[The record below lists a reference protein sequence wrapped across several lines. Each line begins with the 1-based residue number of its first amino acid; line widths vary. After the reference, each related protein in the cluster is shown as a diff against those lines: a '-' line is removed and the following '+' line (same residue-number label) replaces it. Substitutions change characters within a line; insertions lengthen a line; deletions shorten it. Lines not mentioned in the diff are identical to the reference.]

1 MNIISTVLNR
11 MTVSCH
17 PERSEGSDYVS
28 GMILQK
34 DVCLRSQMLPVV
46 SMKRNCMRISRTR
59 IVSGVMCA
67 LSALLCLGCTED
79 LADTVAQQAIPIHV
93 GSTYPVAGVTRA
105 TDNGFVAD
113 DAVGIF
119 VVDYNDDGTPDIPAL
134 SGNRGSNVKFTYD
147 GGTWSA
153 SYQLYWA
160 DGKTPA
166 DFYGYY
172 PYDEALSSVTEYA
185 FAVSRNQDS
194 IVAGSGYEA
203 SDLLWAKAEKVAPTT
218 DVVDLKYK
226 HLMAGVTVALEMGSA
241 FTDSEWNELKKVV
254 QIEHT
259 ILSGTVDLSKG
270 ICSIGNGRTET
281 ITPLTYNG
289 VWRALVFPQMVK
301 AGASLLSITVDG
313 QRYQLIKDADFT
325 YYSGRMH
332 NFTITVNRSEA
343 TGDLT
348 FALKADDIV
357 AWVDDADLHDGLV
370 REYWCVEV
378 KEPGT
383 LEKIIRLVGKEP
395 SEVRSMKVTG
405 VLNHTDLYFIGHQME
420 HLSALNLR
428 DVTITGT
435 DEEKDVFSLAKSYY
449 VAWESHIGNLN
460 HIELPAN
467 LKKIGDH
474 ALTAVGLVGSISIP
488 NGVEYIGVEAFCGNR
503 LTGELKLPPSLKV
516 LRGGAF
522 AFNSFYGE
530 LHLPDKLEIIGPN
543 FYGAQNYRVFEGSK
557 FSGPLNL
564 PSGLKELDYLG
575 VSGTMGTLVI
585 PTQITEIKQGE
596 FYGSGCSQIIFHDGI
611 TQIGDNSGVYGGVFE
626 QSSLCGELVLPKE
639 LKILGRASFKGSKI
653 SRIQFPDNL
662 RTMYGDYYNE
672 GFGPFA
678 NCHYLT
684 GIVELPKN
692 VAHIPIGCFTECYS
706 ITELI
711 IPEGVDIIG
720 EYAFAG
726 CYGINSIFC
735 EDEEPPLVC
744 ENCFFGVNKDN
755 VIVEVPKGCVEKYRQ
770 AQGWSEF
777 KRIAEYSDF
786 VCRPAQANAL
796 NTQHSENLVLNAD
809 GAWEVE
815 HCPDWVTL
823 SKTSGTGK
831 TELRLTFNPMEHGA
845 GNRRDSIL
853 FRMPV
858 ENHTTY
864 CVVSQYDYE
873 HEEDS
878 YLTLQEHTKGEG
890 IDIVFVGDGFNG
902 ENISDGSYLE
912 LIKQQTEYF
921 FGIEPYQSHR
931 EYFNVY
937 VTFPLS
943 QETGVNTMH
952 TYVNNRFG
960 TLHGVD
966 DQCSYNQLL
975 IEADEVHDYVL
986 NHSPLRE
993 DRINESLVVLV
1004 PNCADYSGNTIYAVN
1019 GWGPYGMTISICPP
1033 SNRPYPEDTRGVIQH
1048 EAGGHGFGKLADE
1061 EITYTDGRGTWATS
1075 NVINEVEEYHRWGW
1089 YQNIATT
1096 SNMKQVPW
1104 ADFIFDTRY
1113 SDYVDVYEGGYG
1125 YMRGIFRSEANSCMN
1140 YGIPYYNAIS
1150 RLSIMRRIF
1159 DYAREPFT
1167 MDYFYEHDTNKW
1179 GDRDGTTRAGTA
1191 HAYLTGSSYAGS
1203 NQHVAPQMIDAKKQ
1217 GDRVRKIRAELK
1229 KKRDSKRY

>member
-1 MNIISTVLNR
+1 MLGKTIIIGSMNIISTVLNR

-28 GMILQK
+28 RMILQK

-46 SMKRNCMRISRTR
+46 SMTRNSMRISRTR

-79 LADTVAQQAIPIHV
+79 LADTVAQQAMPIHV
-93 GSTYPVAGVTRA
+93 ASTYPVAGATRA

-119 VVDYNDDGTPDIPAL
+119 VVDYNDDGTAGTPAL
-134 SGNRGSNVKFTYD
+134 KGNRASNVKFNYD
-147 GGTWSA
+147 GGSWSA

-160 DGKTPA
+160 DGAKTPA

-172 PYDEALSSVTEYA
+172 PYDIAISSVTAYP
-185 FAVSRNQDS
+185 FAVDNNQDS
-194 IVAGSGYEA
+194 TATGSGYEA
-203 SDLLWAKAEKVAPTT
+203 SDLLWAKAEKVQPTT
-218 DVVDLKYK
+218 EIVQLKYK
-226 HLMAGVTVALEMGSA
+226 HLMAGVTVALEMGSG
-241 FTDSEWNELKKVV
+241 FTASEWNELEKIVL
-254 QIEHT
+254 IDNT
-259 ILSGTVDLSKG
+259 ITKGTVDLSTG
-270 ICSIGNGRTET
+270 VCTLGNGKPELIR
-281 ITPLTYNG
+281 PLYYNG
-289 VWRALVFPQMVK
+289 VWRAVVFPQSVA
-301 AGASLLSITVDG
+301 AGKTLLTITVDG
-313 QRYQLIKDADFT
+313 QN
-325 YYSGRMH
+325 YSLVKGSATTFLSGKMH

-343 TGDLT
+343 TGYLT

-357 AWVDDADLHDGLV
+357 AWVDDANLHDGLM
-370 REYWCVEV
+370 RQYTLV
-378 KEPGT
+378 KLEKAGT
-383 LEKIIRLVGKEP
+383 LEQVLEEKGLDKDKIMSLKVEGDICETDLSFMGQKMLHLMYLNLSKAIIVANANGDGAGVMQGFGYAPLKHIVFPEKSMKIIPGWA
-395 SEVRSMKVTG
+395 
-405 VLNHTDLYFIGHQME
+405 FA
-420 HLSALNLR
+420 LSSL
-428 DVTITGT
+428 TGT
-435 DEEKDVFSLAKSYY
+435 LFFPEGLEEIQHFSFA
-449 VAWESHIGNLN
+449 EC
-460 HIELPAN
+460 
-467 LKKIGDH
+467 
-474 ALTAVGLVGSISIP
+474 T
-488 NGVEYIGVEAFCGNR
+488 FR
-503 LTGELKLPPSLKV
+503 GELKFPSTLKR
-516 LRGGAF
+516 LDESLGW
-522 AFNSFYGE
+522 GE
-530 LHLPDKLEIIGPN
+530 MLEGPLHLPEGMISATAPTGN
-543 FYGAQNYRVFEGSK
+543 FTGSYTGL
-557 FSGPLNL
+557 F
-564 PSGLKELDYLG
+564 PSTLKEING
-575 VSGTMGTLVI
+575 NWGFSNMTGTLII
-585 PTQITEIKQGE
+585 PKFLTKLGDGNVTFRGGGYNQVE
-596 FYGSGCSQIIFHDGI
+596 FHDGI
-611 TQIGDNSGVYGGVFE
+611 TEIHDAFGG
-626 QSSLCGELVLPKE
+626 SALSGELVLPPN
-639 LKILGRASFKGSKI
+639 LKVISGEAPFSNTKISKI
-653 SRIQFPDNL
+653 IFPESLRII
-662 RTMYGDYYNE
+662 GDGSYDFN
-672 GFGPFA
+672 GPFH
-678 NCHYLT
+678 NCYYLLGT
-684 GIVELPKN
+684 LELPKN
-692 VAHIPIGCFTECYS
+692 VARIPKGCFYNCHG
-706 ITELI
+706 ITGLV
-711 IPEGVDIIG
+711 IPEGVDLIDDK
-720 EYAFAG
+720 AFWG
-726 CYGINSIFC
+726 CSGINSIVC
-735 EDEEPPLVC
+735 EDEEPPIVC
-744 ENCFFGVNKDN
+744 ENAFFGVNKDN
-755 VIVEVPKGCVEKYRQ
+755 FTVEVPKGCVEKYKQ
-770 AQGWSEF
+770 APGWSEF
-777 KRIAEYSDF
+777 KRIAEYSNF

-796 NTQHSENLVLNAD
+796 NTAHTENLVLNAD
-809 GAWEVE
+809 GAWTVE

-831 TELRLTFNPMEHGA
+831 TELRLTFKQMEHGA

-853 FRMPV
+853 FRMPA

-960 TLHGVD
+960 TLYGYD
-966 DQCSYNQLL
+966 GNAMSTMDRLL
-975 IEADEVHDYVL
+975 TETDEVVDYVVEK
-986 NHSPLRE
+986 SPLT
-993 DRINESLVVLV
+993 NENLWRSVIILV
-1004 PNCADYSGNTIYAVN
+1004 PNSDAYNAVTDFWN
-1019 GWGPYGMTISICPP
+1019 NVPFCICPP
-1033 SNRPYPEDTRGVIQH
+1033 SNRPYPQDTRGVIQH
-1048 EAGGHGFGKLADE
+1048 EAGGHGFGRLADE
-1061 EITYTDGRGTWATS
+1061 EIVMSLWPGSG
-1075 NVINEVEEYHRWGW
+1075 VLKEIEEKQSWGW

-1113 SDYVDVYEGGYG
+1113 SDYVDVYEGAYG

-1140 YGIPYYNAIS
+1140 YGIPYYNTIS

>member
-1 MNIISTVLNR
+1 MVF
-11 MTVSCH
+11 
-17 PERSEGSDYVS
+17 D
-28 GMILQK
+28 
-34 DVCLRSQMLPVV
+34 
-46 SMKRNCMRISRTR
+46 
-59 IVSGVMCA
+59 
-67 LSALLCLGCTED
+67 GC
-79 LADTVAQQAIPIHV
+79 QF
-93 GSTYPVAGVTRA
+93 AG
-105 TDNGFVAD
+105 
-113 DAVGIF
+113 
-119 VVDYNDDGTPDIPAL
+119 P
-134 SGNRGSNVKFTYD
+134 
-147 GGTWSA
+147 
-153 SYQLYWA
+153 
-160 DGKTPA
+160 
-166 DFYGYY
+166 
-172 PYDEALSSVTEYA
+172 
-185 FAVSRNQDS
+185 
-194 IVAGSGYEA
+194 
-203 SDLLWAKAEKVAPTT
+203 
-218 DVVDLKYK
+218 
-226 HLMAGVTVALEMGSA
+226 
-241 FTDSEWNELKKVV
+241 
-254 QIEHT
+254 
-259 ILSGTVDLSKG
+259 
-270 ICSIGNGRTET
+270 
-281 ITPLTYNG
+281 
-289 VWRALVFPQMVK
+289 LVFP
-301 AGASLLSITVDG
+301 
-313 QRYQLIKDADFT
+313 
-325 YYSGRMH
+325 
-332 NFTITVNRSEA
+332 
-343 TGDLT
+343 
-348 FALKADDIV
+348 
-357 AWVDDADLHDGLV
+357 
-370 REYWCVEV
+370 
-378 KEPGT
+378 
-383 LEKIIRLVGKEP
+383 
-395 SEVRSMKVTG
+395 
-405 VLNHTDLYFIGHQME
+405 
-420 HLSALNLR
+420 
-428 DVTITGT
+428 
-435 DEEKDVFSLAKSYY
+435 
-449 VAWESHIGNLN
+449 ES
-460 HIELPAN
+460 
-467 LKKIGDH
+467 
-474 ALTAVGLVGSISIP
+474 
-488 NGVEYIGVEAFCGNR
+488 
-503 LTGELKLPPSLKV
+503 
-516 LRGGAF
+516 
-522 AFNSFYGE
+522 
-530 LHLPDKLEIIGPN
+530 
-543 FYGAQNYRVFEGSK
+543 
-557 FSGPLNL
+557 
-564 PSGLKELDYLG
+564 LKELDGLG
-575 VSGTMGTLVI
+575 FSGTTGTLVI
-585 PTQITEIKQGE
+585 PKFMAEVGGFWGGGYTQVE
-596 FYGSGCSQIIFHDGI
+596 FHDGV
-611 TQIGDNSGVYGGVFE
+611 THIGGMGG
-626 QSSLCGELVLPKE
+626 SSLSGELVLPPNLRE
-639 LKILGRASFKGSKI
+639 LGDVAFEGTKI
-653 SRIQFPDNL
+653 SKVIFPDKL
-662 RTMYGDYYNE
+662 ALMHGVGTFR
-672 GFGPFA
+672 
-678 NCHYLT
+678 NCIYLLGT
-684 GIVELPKN
+684 LELPKN
-692 VAHIPIGCFTECYS
+692 VAR
-706 ITELI
+706 
-711 IPEGVDIIG
+711 IPEECFRDCYGVTGLVIPKGVDLIA
-720 EYAFAG
+720 EKAFWG
-726 CYGINSIFC
+726 CSGLNSIVC
-735 EDEEPPLVC
+735 EDEEPPLVL
-744 ENCFFGVNKDN
+744 ENAFFGVNKDN
-755 VIVEVPKGCVEKYRQ
+755 FTVEVPKGCVEKYKQ

-777 KRIAEYSDF
+777 KRIAEYSNF
-786 VCRPAQANAL
+786 VCRPAQATAL
-796 NTQHSENLVLNAD
+796 NTAHTETLVLNAD
-809 GAWEVE
+809 GAWTVE

-853 FRMPV
+853 FRMPA
-858 ENHTTY
+858 EDHTTY

-1061 EITYTDGRGTWATS
+1061 EITYSTWATP
-1075 NVINEVEEYHRWGW
+1075 NVINEVEEYHSWGW

-1113 SDYVDVYEGGYG
+1113 GDYVDVYEGGYG

-1140 YGIPYYNAIS
+1140 YGIPYYNTIS